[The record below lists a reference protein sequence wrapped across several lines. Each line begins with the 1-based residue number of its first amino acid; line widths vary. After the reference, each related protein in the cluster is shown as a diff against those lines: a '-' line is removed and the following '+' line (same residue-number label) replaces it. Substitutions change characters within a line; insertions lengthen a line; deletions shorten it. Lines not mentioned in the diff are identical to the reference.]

1 MGVPPIP
8 AVWQR
13 ETRVRTFSPE
23 EDSGLHARMG
33 GTWLEA
39 LRGVLPL
46 GTGHL
51 DVGCGRGRMAW
62 TLACRWFAGGWSL
75 GVDRDDASLAEARA
89 QAAKMGLVDARFVR
103 GDVEEE
109 EYAAFLSGRPPGV
122 VTAHLCMSPA
132 IAERASRALS
142 PGGVFAFVAFHPDLW
157 KETGRAS
164 RFALEEEETDR
175 LLASLGFTPL
185 FQRVEQHVLRFREP
199 REVTEKF
206 FQGSRSIRRWRE
218 DGRWDAL
225 LAYLEGGGTTLTV
238 RAQLQCVARKE
249 HP

>member
-1 MGVPPIP
+1 VGIPPIP
-8 AVWQR
+8 AAWQR
-13 ETRVRTFSPE
+13 ETRVRAFSPG
-23 EDSGLHARMG
+23 EDPGLHAGMG
-33 GTWLEA
+33 EAWLEA
-39 LRGVLPL
+39 LRGALPL
-46 GTGHL
+46 GAGHL

-62 TLACRWFAGGWSL
+62 ALACRWFPSGWST
-75 GVDRDDASLAEARA
+75 GVDREEAPLAEARGLA
-89 QAAKMGLVDARFVR
+89 GRMGFQGARFIR
-103 GDVEEE
+103 GDAEGE
-109 EYAAFLSGRPPGV
+109 EYAAFLGGRAPGV

-164 RFALEEEETDR
+164 RFALREEETDH

-185 FQRVEQHVLRFREP
+185 FQRVERDVLRFREP
-199 REVTEKF
+199 REAVEQF
-206 FQGSRSIRRWRE
+206 FQGGRSVPRWRE

-238 RAQLQCVARKE
+238 RAQLQYVARKGR
-249 HP
+249 P